1 MDWMVDYA
9 NVHHDA
15 FKLLLCCSEGTKY
28 ENMVHEMVKIE
39 IAATHDFAKVMEGI
53 GMPAYTIDPHLRAR
67 YCCFLDK
74 TD

>member
-28 ENMVHEMVKIE
+28 ENMVHEMVKNRDCGNTRFCKSYGRDWD
-39 IAATHDFAKVMEGI
+39 ASLH
-53 GMPAYTIDPHLRAR
+53 H
-67 YCCFLDK
+67 
-74 TD
+74 